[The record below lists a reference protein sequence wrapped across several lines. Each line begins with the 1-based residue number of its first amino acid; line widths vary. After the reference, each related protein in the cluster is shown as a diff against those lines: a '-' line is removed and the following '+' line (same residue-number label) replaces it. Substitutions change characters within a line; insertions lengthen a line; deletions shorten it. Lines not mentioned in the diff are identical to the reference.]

1 MARFQGTWDSLDML
15 TSDLTAFY
23 ALFRSVIRF
32 AVGKY
37 GGTMATDPATGT
49 TYIDIPIWAEDACF
63 EELAQLVG
71 PGRPLNSFLPFLVD

>member
-1 MARFQGTWDSLDML
+1 MAQFQSTL
-15 TSDLTAFY
+15 TRPNILNSDLTGFY

-37 GGTMATDPATGT
+37 GGTMATDRTTGT

-71 PGRPLNSFLPFLVD
+71 PGRPLNSFLPFLGD